1 MISGEKRWF
10 WMMERYEVGKLG
22 DERLKLDREGR
33 LSFLSVG
40 LFSSWPPTDKHE
52 FVPCD
57 ISKRSQ

>member
-1 MISGEKRWF
+1 
-10 WMMERYEVGKLG
+10 MMERYEVGKLG
-22 DERLKLDREGR
+22 DERLKLDRGGR